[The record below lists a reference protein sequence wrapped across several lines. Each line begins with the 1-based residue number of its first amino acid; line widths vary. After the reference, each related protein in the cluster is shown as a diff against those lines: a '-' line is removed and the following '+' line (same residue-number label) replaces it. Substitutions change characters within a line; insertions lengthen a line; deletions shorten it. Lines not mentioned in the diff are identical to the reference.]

1 MPDAFILLLIITVL
15 HYTHTAT
22 PLSIAH
28 THRMY
33 KGVHT
38 CMYESIHA
46 HTHANMAHIHEHAYI
61 HVHTD
66 MQSCIHHTAYTCTHM
81 DTQHSPSCTNPVPLI
96 TQTRRHI
103 HTQNLSHLHAC
114 THTHAASYSHTIQAH
129 SDTHTLHMHHMCTHT
144 HVHPHHTTPRTFT
157 NHISH

>member
-46 HTHANMAHIHEHAYI
+46 HTRANMAHIHEHASLYYTTHIQQPLSQLHTPTGCIKELMYVCHVGTCVCMDGFI
-61 HVHTD
+61 HTGVDMHTY
-66 MQSCIHHTAYTCTHM
+66 MY
-81 DTQHSPSCTNPVPLI
+81 
-96 TQTRRHI
+96 TQTCRHAYI
-103 HTQNLSHLHAC
+103 TL
-114 THTHAASYSHTIQAH
+114 HTHAHTW
-129 SDTHTLHMHHMCTHT
+129 THGIHHLAQTLYLSSPRHM
-144 HVHPHHTTPRTFT
+144 
-157 NHISH
+157 